1 MPTIANHLPIA
12 SGRWPRFNG
21 RPMNEATAGEARVWR
36 ECPVCG
42 SKGGEPLLSKGALR
56 VVRCARCGMRFANP
70 VESRF
75 VEGTFYHQLATPFYL
90 SPEKLQGDYAS
101 VRFARELKLF
111 RRYCRGGAVLDVG
124 CSTGGFLHQLQTRF
138 PGEFS
143 VLGADVSGPSL
154 DYAESQGVPVRRGRF
169 LEEDFGT
176 VRFQAVTFWAVLE
189 HLAEP
194 GAFLAKAA
202 ALLEPG
208 GHCFVLVPNMES
220 LAVRLLGTRYRY
232 IMDEHLNYFT
242 AATLRRLVEREPA
255 FQRVLL
261 STSHFNPVVI
271 WQDWRATNPA
281 ARVSDAE
288 RARLLQRTTRW
299 KQNPLLAPARLAYHI
314 AERTLVPFRLADNLV
329 MVLRRV

>member
-1 MPTIANHLPIA
+1 M
-12 SGRWPRFNG
+12 
-21 RPMNEATAGEARVWR
+21 
-36 ECPVCG
+36 CG
-42 SKGGEPLLSKGALR
+42 SKGGEPLFAKGALR

-90 SPEKLQGDYAS
+90 SPEKLQGDYAP
-101 VRFARELKLF
+101 VRFTRELRLF
-111 RRYCRGGAVLDVG
+111 RRYCRGGALLDVG

-138 PGEFS
+138 PGEYA

-154 DYAESQGVPVRRGRF
+154 DHAESRGVPVHRGRF

-176 VRFQAVTFWAVLE
+176 SRFQAVTFWAVLE

-220 LAVRLLGTRYRY
+220 MAVCLLGTRYRY
-232 IMDEHLNYFT
+232 IMEEHLNYFT
-242 AATLRRLVEREPA
+242 AATLRRLVDCEPA

-271 WQDWRATNPA
+271 WQDWRATNPV
-281 ARVSDAE
+281 ARVSDSE
-288 RARLLQRTTRW
+288 RAQLLQRTTRW

-314 AERTLVPFRLADNLV
+314 AERALVPFRLADNLV